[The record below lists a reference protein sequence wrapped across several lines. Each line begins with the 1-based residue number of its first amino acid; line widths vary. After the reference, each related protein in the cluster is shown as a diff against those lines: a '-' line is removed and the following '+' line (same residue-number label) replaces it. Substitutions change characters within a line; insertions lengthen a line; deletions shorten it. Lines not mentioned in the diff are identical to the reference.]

1 MAGQEVIQVHSDKPV
16 FHAPRP
22 GHRATWAGILLAG
35 ATATAVIAS
44 NINAVGRV
52 KPQTEQL
59 PRPGTADPEK
69 MEHPLGEYLT
79 LSVSPT
85 GEIVIEKFTKEPETL
100 KAVSFNV
107 EEGELVNF
115 QNSDPD
121 NPQSF
126 SVSPDSLRDS
136 SFVAVFGKGDKD
148 FALAPDNIPHGDI
161 WLIRTNENGE
171 PLGQDGQI
179 LPPGESPFM
188 TQIGGVSLAIPFQAP
203 SRA

>member
-1 MAGQEVIQVHSDKPV
+1 MATAENLPV
-16 FHAPRP
+16 YRMPHVPHRGRLIAAAIMAVTLAAVSRGALENSSETTVQPRP
-22 GHRATWAGILLAG
+22 GA
-35 ATATAVIAS
+35 
-44 NINAVGRV
+44 
-52 KPQTEQL
+52 
-59 PRPGTADPEK
+59 ADPEK
-69 MEHPLGEYLT
+69 MKHPLGEYLT

-85 GEIVIEKFTKEPETL
+85 GEIVIEKFTKEAETL

-107 EEGELVNF
+107 EEGELINF
-115 QNSDPD
+115 QNNDPD

-126 SVSPDSLRDS
+126 SVFPDNLNDS

-188 TQIGGVSLAIPFQAP
+188 TQIDGVNLAIPFQAP
-203 SRA
+203 AEV